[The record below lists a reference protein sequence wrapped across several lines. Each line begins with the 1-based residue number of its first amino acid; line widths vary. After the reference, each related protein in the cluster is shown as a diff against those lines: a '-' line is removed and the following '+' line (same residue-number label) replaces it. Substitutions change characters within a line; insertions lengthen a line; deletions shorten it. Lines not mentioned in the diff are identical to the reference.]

1 MTRYM
6 ITTLVSLTLVICLSF
21 LLLFSKSQAKYNQAE
36 KEAVDLVSYDY
47 DVKQVKNFYWST
59 TDATYFSLDFI
70 DQDLQER
77 YAIIPQEGGEV
88 RYFDREEFITQEQ
101 AQEIAAN
108 DYQPVKFLETRLSL
122 LNHEPVWE
130 VTIKNDN
137 NTITYYYLNAYNGE
151 WVKKIENV

>member
-6 ITTLVSLTLVICLSF
+6 ITTLVSLALVICLSF

-77 YAIIPQEGGEV
+77 YAIIPQEGERCGILTEK
-88 RYFDREEFITQEQ
+88 
-101 AQEIAAN
+101 N
-108 DYQPVKFLETRLSL
+108 LSPWNKPKKL
-122 LNHEPVWE
+122 LP
-130 VTIKNDN
+130 TIINRSSS
-137 NTITYYYLNAYNGE
+137 
-151 WVKKIENV
+151 